1 MAFDNSFTAVTG
13 ATLAA
18 GDWNT
23 AVKGNWTAS
32 WVGTTAGD
40 IDYYS
45 SATAKSRLALGAA
58 HTFLKSEGGSAPL
71 YGALVYRRQGGDA
84 ANWQTP
90 GTTSR
95 TPTKT
100 LIQAGVVNVTVTSGA
115 GNVTITYPVAFTNR
129 PLILGPIINASGGS
143 YSITYANDSTTQV
156 TFYVTKLDGGNATV
170 ALNWCVIG
178 D

>member
-40 IDYYS
+40 LNYYS

-71 YGALVYRRQGGDA
+71 YGALVYKRKGGHA
-84 ANWQTP
+84 TIWETP
-90 GTTSR
+90 GTTIY
-95 TPTKT
+95 TPSKT
-100 LIQAGVVNVTVTSGA
+100 LIQVVTVSVSFTSGVGSQA
-115 GNVTITYPVAFTNR
+115 ITYPENFTER
-129 PLILGPIINASGGS
+129 PAVYPAANNTGADFIVNYSDNSISGCTIRVRNVG
-143 YSITYANDSTTQV
+143 
-156 TFYVTKLDGGNATV
+156 GGNGSV
-170 ALNWCVIG
+170 DVVVLLVG
-178 D
+178 G